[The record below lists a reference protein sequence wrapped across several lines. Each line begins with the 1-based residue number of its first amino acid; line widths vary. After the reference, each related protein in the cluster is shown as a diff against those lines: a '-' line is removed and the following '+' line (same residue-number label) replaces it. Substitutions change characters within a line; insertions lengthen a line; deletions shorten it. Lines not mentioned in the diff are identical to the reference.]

1 MRYCLQVLLKHSHC
15 GRWQNV
21 SFSKVIFYDIQPG
34 LSLLLQRLEEILE
47 RGEYLRIHVEG
58 GGCSGFQ
65 YKFSV
70 VGDKTDDDK

>member
-1 MRYCLQVLLKHSHC
+1 MRFKIVFTTFNLVLL
-15 GRWQNV
+15 V
-21 SFSKVIFYDIQPG
+21 LI
-34 LSLLLQRLEEILE
+34 QRLEEILE

-70 VGDKTDDDK
+70 VDDKSNDDR

>member
-1 MRYCLQVLLKHSHC
+1 MPVNIRTVAAGWMCRFNHLNWSITLLM
-15 GRWQNV
+15 
-21 SFSKVIFYDIQPG
+21 
-34 LSLLLQRLEEILE
+34 QRLEEILE

-70 VGDKTDDDK
+70 VDDKTEDDR

>member
-1 MRYCLQVLLKHSHC
+1 MRY

-21 SFSKVIFYDIQPG
+21 RFKIIFTTFN
-34 LSLLLQRLEEILE
+34 LVLLVLIQRLEEILE

-70 VGDKTDDDK
+70 VDDKSNDDM